1 MDEHQL
7 FDNVTR
13 WLNHEGYEYSKY
25 NVEKLFHV
33 KKEETLFLK
42 KIKILLLIIKVKLKT
57 NFNISFKLT
66 TFYSRW
72 EVITDSID
80 DSIEFH
86 NCNKA
91 TFKNNVS
98 N

>member
-1 MDEHQL
+1 MI
-7 FDNVTR
+7 
-13 WLNHEGYEYSKY
+13 SK
-25 NVEKLFHV
+25 VS
-33 KKEETLFLK
+33 K

-91 TFKNNVS
+91 TFKNPVCWLVFTGTIFMV
-98 N
+98 